1 MLPAASQTAL
11 PPVSEILDKYV
22 GAIGGR
28 APVQRIKTS
37 VRDGVFQVAPRTEF
51 QVLIESADG
60 GQWRMALTLAED
72 VRFEQVFD
80 GKAGWEHTPDR
91 TVPMDVKSLD
101 SADPVFS
108 QDVLTRPER
117 YFAGFAM
124 KGRENSGGR
133 EVWVLEGSRTGGAS
147 IRALFDVETG
157 LLDRIGNVIVEDY
170 RDVDGVKVAHRL
182 RFVEKRGEQVMQF
195 TRVRH
200 NVPIPAAHFDKE
212 QSGAAYRQAVREETL
227 KALAKHL
234 DGIDAGPARAVLE
247 RMHNF
252 TAEDGCLLY
261 DLIVKS
267 GSKRGLEVGTAEG
280 NSALWMGMAFRKNGG
295 RLATIDRNAERTKVA
310 VENFKQAGLA
320 EIIDCRTADAFVEI
334 PKIEGS
340 FDFLFLDTGA
350 PIHKK
355 LLDLVYARL
364 GPGALIVSHNANTLE
379 RMEPAFWKA
388 VHEDPNLETTVTYTR
403 GGGLLVARKKP
414 QPAR

>member
-1 MLPAASQTAL
+1 MLSVSLAASPAAS
-11 PPVSEILDKYV
+11 EILNKYTV
-22 GAIGGR
+22 ATGGR
-28 APVQRIKTS
+28 AAAERIKTS
-37 VRDGVFQVAPRTEF
+37 VREGTFQYAPRTEF
-51 QVLIESADG
+51 QVLIEAARD
-60 GQWRMALTLAED
+60 GQWHTVLTLAED
-72 VRFEQVFD
+72 IRFEEVFD
-80 GKAGWEHTPDR
+80 GKAGWEHTPEQ
-91 TVPMDVKSLD
+91 TFPMDAKTLD
-101 SADPVFS
+101 SDDPVFNL
-108 QDVLTRPER
+108 DALAHPER

-133 EVWVLEGSRTGGAS
+133 DVWVLEGSRSGGTS
-147 IRALFDVETG
+147 TRALFDVETG
-157 LLDRIGNVIVEDY
+157 LLNRIGNVIVEDY
-170 RDVDGVKVAHRL
+170 REVDGVKVPHRL

-212 QSGAAYRQAVREETL
+212 QSATAYRQAVREATL
-227 KALAKHL
+227 KALAKRL

-252 TAEDGCLLY
+252 TAEDGRLLY
-261 DLIVKS
+261 DIVVKN
-267 GSKRGLEVGTAEG
+267 GCLRGLEVGTAEG
-280 NSALWMGMAFRKNGG
+280 NSALWMGMAFRTNGG
-295 RLATIDRNAERTKVA
+295 RLVTIDRNAERTKVA

-320 EIIDCRTADAFVEI
+320 EIIDCRTADAFAEI
-334 PKIEGS
+334 AKIEGS

-364 GPGALIVSHNANTLE
+364 APGAVIVSHNANTLE

-388 VHEDPNLETTVTYTR
+388 AHEDPNLETSVTYTR

-414 QPAR
+414 RQAR